1 MPQHYTITILG
12 NNEARVTNISHG
24 YLEAF
29 YGETFTRAIVQKA
42 GRRVAN
48 LHVEAWQDSRTR
60 PIAML
65 RGNFLM
71 PGPGE
76 G

>member
-1 MPQHYTITILG
+1 VDYLRSGRPR
-12 NNEARVTNISHG
+12 ESFARAT
-24 YLEAF
+24 
-29 YGETFTRAIVQKA
+29 VQKA
-42 GRRVAN
+42 GRRVAH

-71 PGPGE
+71 PGESAG
-76 G
+76 